1 MIIDCIYVFVLQL
14 NYFAWSIIESRGK
27 KLNQARIPGVTEEE
41 KHLTSEQAKEA
52 ALA

>member
-1 MIIDCIYVFVLQL
+1 MFICVLQL
-14 NYFAWSIIESRGK
+14 NYFAWSIIENRGK
-27 KLNQARIPGVTEEE
+27 KLNPARIPGVTEEV